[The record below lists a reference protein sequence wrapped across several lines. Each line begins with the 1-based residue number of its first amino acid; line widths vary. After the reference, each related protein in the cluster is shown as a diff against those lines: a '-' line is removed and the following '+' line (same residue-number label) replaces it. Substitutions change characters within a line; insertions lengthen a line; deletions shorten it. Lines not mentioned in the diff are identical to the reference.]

1 MTHSRAR
8 GPCETAGDLPNINN
22 EMIRPS
28 TMLTRFSGAVTTA
41 RLRLRGRL
49 LAIVQTAA
57 AAVVA
62 WYLAVLLLPDPR
74 PSFAAIA
81 AVIAV
86 GATHDQQAKR
96 AVQLV
101 GGVVL
106 GITVA
111 DILIQLIGAG
121 AWQMGVLVLLAMS
134 TAVVL
139 GGGEMVVV
147 EAGVSAILLVALDP
161 GAAEGFQTSRV
172 FEGIIGGVTA
182 LAVSS
187 VFFPPDPALAPSRAA
202 QAMFV
207 ELGRALERIA
217 NALEA
222 RDLDAAERAL
232 NDARGID
239 SMVRSVEEELES
251 GLQTARYTAPR
262 RASRSLLD
270 RYERSIPQI
279 DYAVRNTRVLARNVV
294 TLVREDRDVPETLPG
309 AVRDLSHAVWE
320 LAAAYDAPSH
330 AEPGRALAVRAAAEA
345 AALPDERPDVV
356 LVGGQVRSV
365 AVDLVR
371 AAELVAAD
379 ADPRAERPTEELLV
393 AAT

>member
-1 MTHSRAR
+1 
-8 GPCETAGDLPNINN
+8 
-22 EMIRPS
+22 MIRPS
-28 TMLTRFSGAVTTA
+28 NIVTRFQATFAAVRA
-41 RLRLRGRL
+41 RLRGRA

-62 WYLAVLLLPDPR
+62 WELAVLVLPDPR
-74 PSFAAIA
+74 PAFASIA

-86 GATHDQQAKR
+86 GATHDQQARR

-106 GITVA
+106 GLSIA
-111 DILIQLIGAG
+111 DIIIQLIGTG
-121 AWQMGVLVLLAMS
+121 AWQMGVLVILAMG
-134 TAVVL
+134 TAVAL
-139 GGGEMVVV
+139 GGAELVIV

-161 GAAEGFQTSRV
+161 GAAAGFQPNRI
-172 FEGIIGGVTA
+172 FEAMIGGATA
-182 LAVSS
+182 LAISAF
-187 VFFPPDPALAPSRAA
+187 FFPPDPTLGPGRAA

-217 NALEA
+217 IALES
-222 RDLDAAERAL
+222 RDVTAAERAL

-239 SMVRSVEEELES
+239 PLVRSVEEELAS
-251 GLQTARYTAPR
+251 GRETARYTPPR
-262 RASRSLLD
+262 RTSRSLLE
-270 RYERSIPQI
+270 RYERSIPQV

-294 TLVREDRDVPETLPG
+294 TLVRENQDVPESLPG

-320 LAAAYDAPSH
+320 LAASYDAPSH
-330 AEPGRALAVRAAAEA
+330 AEPGRALAVRAASEA
-345 AALPDERPDVV
+345 ATLPDERPDVV

-371 AAELVAAD
+371 ATELVAAETEPLHD
-379 ADPRAERPTEELLV
+379 RPTEELLV
-393 AAT
+393 SPSRA

>member
-1 MTHSRAR
+1 MN
-8 GPCETAGDLPNINN
+8 D
-22 EMIRPS
+22 EMIRLS
-28 TMLTRFSGAVTTA
+28 TIITRFGATRA
-41 RLRLRGRL
+41 RLRGRM

-74 PSFAAIA
+74 PAFAAIA

-96 AVQLV
+96 AIQLV

-111 DILIQLIGAG
+111 DIIIQLIGTG
-121 AWQMGVLVLLAMS
+121 AWQMGVLVILAMS
-134 TAVVL
+134 AAVVL
-139 GGGEMVVV
+139 GGGELVVV

-161 GAAEGFQTSRV
+161 GAAAGFQPNRI
-172 FEGIIGGVTA
+172 FEGIIGGTTA
-182 LAVSS
+182 LVVSS
-187 VFFPPDPALAPSRAA
+187 LFFPPDPALAPSRAA
-202 QAMFV
+202 QTMFV

-217 NALEA
+217 AALES
-222 RDLDAAERAL
+222 RDLGTAERAL
-232 NDARGID
+232 SDARGID
-239 SMVRSVEEELES
+239 PLIRSVGGELAGGREPP
-251 GLQTARYTAPR
+251 RYTPPR
-262 RASRSLLD
+262 RASRTQLD

-294 TLVREDRDVPETLPG
+294 SVVRDSEDVPENLPG

-320 LAAAYDAPSH
+320 LAASYDAPSH

-345 AALPDERPDVV
+345 AALPDERPDLV

-371 AAELVAAD
+371 AAELVAGD
-379 ADPRAERPTEELLV
+379 EEPLGERPTEELLV
-393 AAT
+393 APAGA